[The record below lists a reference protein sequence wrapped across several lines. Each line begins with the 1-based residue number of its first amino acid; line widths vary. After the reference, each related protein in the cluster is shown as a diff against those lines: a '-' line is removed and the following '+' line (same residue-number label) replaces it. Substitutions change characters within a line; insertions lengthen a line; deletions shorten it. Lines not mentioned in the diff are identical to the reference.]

1 MADVPMRPLDGLRV
15 VEFAS
20 FVAGPS
26 AGMTLAQLG
35 AEVIRVDPLGGNS
48 DYRRWP
54 LAVGSRAERDQCGT
68 TGAPDGE
75 SLYWTSLNR
84 GKKSIA
90 VDVRSPAG
98 RELVI
103 ALATA
108 PGPDAGIFVDNNV
121 GRPWL
126 AHEVMAARR
135 PDLITVHFE
144 GHADGRGAVDY
155 TVNAEVGVPEL
166 TGPPGADPVNHVLPA
181 WDLIAGQTVTTA
193 LLAAVYHRGR
203 TGDGAQINIALADVA
218 AAWVAN
224 LGWLTEVNQ
233 RGDRARHGNYL
244 YGSFGID
251 VVTADGG
258 RVYVVALTPR
268 QWKNLTETT
277 GTTTVFANLAES
289 LRADFGTDEGRYL
302 HREAIAEIIRPW
314 FRERSTD
321 QVHQALAAGGVL
333 WGPYQS
339 MGGFAEQFHANPSS
353 TPILVDLEQPGIGP
367 VISASAPMRFDGEYS
382 GASPAHELGADTD
395 EVLGSVL
402 GLSAAELGALR
413 AAGTI

>member
-54 LAVGSRAERDQCGT
+54 LAVGSRAERDQRGT

-108 PGPDAGIFVDNNV
+108 PG
-121 GRPWL
+121 
-126 AHEVMAARR
+126 
-135 PDLITVHFE
+135 
-144 GHADGRGAVDY
+144 AVDY

-166 TGPPGADPVNHVLPA
+166 TGPPGVDPVNHVLPA

-193 LLAAVYHRGR
+193 LLAAVYRRGR

-224 LGWLTEVNQ
+224 LGWLTEVDQ

-277 GTTTVFANLAES
+277 STTTVFANLAES
-289 LRADFGTDEGRYL
+289 LRADFVTDEGRYL

-321 QVHQALAAGGVL
+321 QVHQALSAGGVL

-339 MGGFAEQFHANPSS
+339 M
-353 TPILVDLEQPGIGP
+353 D
-367 VISASAPMRFDGEYS
+367 
-382 GASPAHELGADTD
+382 HELGADTD
-395 EVLGSVL
+395 EILGSVL

-413 AAGTI
+413 VAGTI